1 MYKQLRFLTTMLL
14 LAVCCGTWAEE
25 VTYSIKTTSSVETL
39 GVAPEGSSATFNTT
53 YSTAS
58 QLTSGTSQT
67 LTLSG
72 YSGVTIT
79 KITLE
84 MKSNTSKGAG
94 KLSYSVDGGINY
106 TYIIGTSSSGVK
118 FNDNAWHGSW
128 STNWVDVEKEV
139 NITPT
144 ASNFIIK
151 IEATENS
158 LYCSK
163 YTLTYSTGG
172 SQTETCATPSF
183 TPAGGTYTSAQ
194 SVTLTCA
201 TDGASIYYR
210 TDGAEPEDHATD
222 DTQLY
227 SSPINVDHTMTI
239 KAIAVKEGMDNSAV
253 ATAIYTIEEPTPS
266 TGGTWELTDL
276 ADLTSTDVFVIVG
289 NNGDNYAMTNDNG
302 TGSAPT
308 AVAVVVSNDKIA
320 GNVADNLKWNISGN
334 ATDGYTFYPNGS
346 TTTWLYCTA
355 TNNGVRVGTND
366 NKTFKINAGYL
377 KHDGTSRYVGIYDSQ
392 DWRCYTSTGGN
403 IANQRF
409 AFYKYVADE
418 RQEATISFLNENS
431 EAITTL
437 TANINDMIEV
447 STSCNVENAQLTFES
462 DNEDVASY
470 EDGVVYATGVGTAV
484 ITASFAGNETYKPAT
499 ATLTVTVNEN
509 RAESGLAWS
518 ANSINVGILS
528 EEGDYELPTL
538 TNPNNVTVS
547 YSSSNEGVAV
557 VDATGEILLDTSAV
571 GEATITA
578 TFAGNNDYKPA
589 EVSYTINIVDNRE
602 VPTFAWSEST
612 VEIDLGATEYTLP
625 TLTKPEGA
633 TVTYSSSDD
642 EVALVDEATGDV
654 VVATSAVATATITAT
669 FAGNKSYKPATASYT
684 INIIDPNAPGT
695 AERPY
700 SVADIIAGVTNTSDV
715 YVKGFIVGSWKNS
728 AFKPDDL
735 VNTNLALA
743 DDPNEMDGDKTIP
756 VELKDTFRPDFGLTD
771 GGKAYNVGVAQVLIN
786 GDALTYFNVNGVKN
800 LNSIVKVAEQVS
812 ISDAGMSTY
821 YTDCALDFTGN
832 KNIYAYTV
840 TDGTNKVTYNKV
852 DVVPAK
858 TAVVLRSVN
867 ERDAS
872 ELIPV
877 IESTAKA
884 NSALTGTL
892 TDIYVTT
899 GYVLNNGKNGVGF
912 YKANPQANDGKGTK
926 IAAHRAYLP
935 ATSGAKDFIGID
947 FESVATAISAIET
960 ETETNNV
967 YDLQGRKVTNPAKG
981 LYIVNGKKVVIK

>member
-1 MYKQLRFLTTMLL
+1 MLL

-201 TDGASIYYR
+201 TDGAYIYYR
-210 TDGAEPEDHATD
+210 TDGDEPEDHATD

-308 AVAVVVSNDKIA
+308 AVTVT
-320 GNVADNLKWNISGN
+320 VADNKITSEVTDAIKWNVSGN

-346 TTTWLYCTA
+346 TTTWLYCTN

-366 NKTFKINAGYL
+366 NKTFKIDAGYL
-377 KHDGTSRYVGIYDSQ
+377 KHDGTSRYVGIYNSQ
-392 DWRCYTSTGGN
+392 DWRCYTSTDGN
-403 IANQRF
+403 IANQTF
-409 AFYKYVADE
+409 TFYKYVAADD
-418 RQEATISFLNENS
+418 RQDATISFMDENS
-431 EAITTL
+431 QAITTL
-437 TANINDMIEV
+437 TANINDMVEV
-447 STSCNVENAQLTFES
+447 YTSCNVENAQLTFES
-462 DNEDVASY
+462 DNEDIASY
-470 EDGVVYATGVGTAV
+470 EDGFVLATGVGTAV

-518 ANSINVGILS
+518 ANSINVDILS

-547 YSSSNEGVAV
+547 YSSSNEDVAV

-642 EVALVDEATGDV
+642 EVALVDENTGDV

-669 FAGNKSYKPATASYT
+669 FAGNKSYKAATASYT
-684 INIIDPNAPGT
+684 INIVDPNAADGT

-700 SVADIIAGVTNTSDV
+700 SVADVINGVATGNV
-715 YVKGFIVGSWKNS
+715 YVKGFIVGSYGSGSKTNFAREGLIAS
-728 AFKPDDL
+728 
-735 VNTNLALA
+735 NLALA
-743 DDPNEMDGDKTIP
+743 DDPAETDVNNTIAVQMSSGSEIRTALNTQEKP
-756 VELKDTFRPDFGLTD
+756 
-771 GGKAYNVGVAQVLIN
+771 YNIGVAQIIVE
-786 GDALTYFNVNGVKN
+786 GNVESYITTKGIKSV
-800 LNSIVKVAEQVS
+800 SDFAKVAEQVVITS
-812 ISDAGMSTY
+812 AGMSTY
-821 YTDCALDFTGN
+821 YTDCALDFMGD
-832 KNIYAYTV
+832 NIYAYTV

-852 DVVPAK
+852 DVVPAN

-867 ERDAS
+867 EGAAS

-877 IESTAKA
+877 SNDATATA
-884 NSALTGTL
+884 TSALKGTL

-899 GYVLNNGKNGVGF
+899 GYVLNNGSNGVGF
-912 YKANPQANDGKGTK
+912 YKANPEANDGQGTK

-935 ATSGAKDFIGID
+935 ATSGAKDFIGVD
-947 FESVATAISAIET
+947 FDSVATAISAVET
-960 ETETNNV
+960 ESETNNV
-967 YDLQGRKVTNPAKG
+967 YDLQGRKVMNPAKG

>member
-1 MYKQLRFLTTMLL
+1 
-14 LAVCCGTWAEE
+14 
-25 VTYSIKTTSSVETL
+25 
-39 GVAPEGSSATFNTT
+39 
-53 YSTAS
+53 
-58 QLTSGTSQT
+58 
-67 LTLSG
+67 
-72 YSGVTIT
+72 
-79 KITLE
+79 
-84 MKSNTSKGAG
+84 
-94 KLSYSVDGGINY
+94 
-106 TYIIGTSSSGVK
+106 
-118 FNDNAWHGSW
+118 
-128 STNWVDVEKEV
+128 
-139 NITPT
+139 
-144 ASNFIIK
+144 
-151 IEATENS
+151 
-158 LYCSK
+158 
-163 YTLTYSTGG
+163 
-172 SQTETCATPSF
+172 
-183 TPAGGTYTSAQ
+183 
-194 SVTLTCA
+194 
-201 TDGASIYYR
+201 
-210 TDGAEPEDHATD
+210 
-222 DTQLY
+222 
-227 SSPINVDHTMTI
+227 MTI

-462 DNEDVASY
+462 DNEDIASY
-470 EDGVVYATGVGTAV
+470 EDGVVLATGVGTAV

-518 ANSINVGILS
+518 ANSINVDILS

-557 VDATGEILLDTSAV
+557 VDATGEILLETSAV

-633 TVTYSSSDD
+633 TVTYSSSNE
-642 EVALVDEATGDV
+642 EVAV
-654 VVATSAVATATITAT
+654 VGAESGEIVLETSAVATAIITAT
-669 FAGNKSYKPATASYT
+669 FAGNKSYKAATASYT
-684 INIIDPNAPGT
+684 INIVDPNAADGT

-786 GDALTYFNVNGVKN
+786 GDAVKYFSVNGVKE

-821 YTDCALDFTGN
+821 YTDCTLDFTDN
-832 KNIYAYTV
+832 ENIYAYTV

-852 DVVPAK
+852 DVVPAE

-867 ERDAS
+867 EGAAS

-877 IESTAKA
+877 SNATATA
-884 NSALTGTL
+884 ISALKGTL
-892 TDIYVTT
+892 EDKYVTT
-899 GYVLNNGKNGVGF
+899 GYVLNNGSNGVGF
-912 YKANPQANDGKGTK
+912 YKANPEANGGQGTK